1 MKDKKKYYTDLV
13 PNILVS
19 RRVIKW
25 VAHNLEFTNH
35 ASVNIINRDSVLNRD
50 FKKSIHESPLAWKQS
65 DDKIAIA
72 LNLFEYIV
80 VEISGSKATV
90 ITFIN
95 TKDSKEDG
103 DNVVYRMFKDYRNF
117 LMGGFDSE
125 K

>member
-1 MKDKKKYYTDLV
+1 MKDEKNYHTDAV

-35 ASVNIINRDSVLNRD
+35 ASFNIINRDSIFNRD
-50 FKKSIHESPLAWKQS
+50 FKKSVHESPLAWKQT
-65 DDKIAIA
+65 DGRIAIA
-72 LNLFEYIV
+72 LNLFEYII
-80 VEISGSKATV
+80 VEIDNNKATV